1 MSCGLARFNDGPGWC
16 SDERGRLLR
25 GYYQLHVK
33 QNNYIY
39 PQYMLYLDYICRLQ
53 YSSLCKI
60 NGVGNVPRSGD
71 FDMPLSNRLCFSTQP
86 GRGVVGML
94 WIGTL
99 LISSCITIAFLKKWN
114 ILLSNSQMYF
124 RNIPIEYY

>member
-25 GYYQLHVK
+25 GYYQFHVK

-39 PQYMLYLDYICRLQ
+39 PSTCYIDCICRLQ

-60 NGVGNVPRSGD
+60 NGVLTLGNVPRSGD
-71 FDMPLSNRLCFSTQP
+71 FDMPLSNHLCFSTQP
-86 GRGVVGML
+86 THGVVGML

-99 LISSCITIAFLKKWN
+99 LIGSCITIAFLKGGT
-114 ILLSNSQMYF
+114 
-124 RNIPIEYY
+124 YY